1 LVPGELAIN
10 YTDGNLFYKN
20 ASNVVTVIASN
31 KFSSVTGNVT
41 GGNILT
47 VGLVSATGNVT
58 GGNITTDGLIS
69 VAGNV
74 TANNGSFT
82 NRVLVGAGNVS
93 KPSFAFSDDGQTDTG
108 FYWISDGVFGIATN
122 GAARGNFN
130 ASGLNIAGIVSASGN
145 VIGSNQTTAGQVSAG
160 GNVTGANLL
169 TGGLISAA
177 GNVTANNGMFT
188 TIVNVASHTGAV
200 VSVTGN
206 VTGGNILTGGLISA
220 TANITANYFIGNG
233 SQLTGISAGNYSNA
247 NVAAYLPTYTGNLI
261 SLLGPVT
268 TTANVTANYFVGNGS
283 QLTGITNTGVA
294 NVTVD
299 NFTGNGVQTVYTL
312 SVTPPDI
319 NATTVN
325 YNGAILQ
332 KSSYT
337 LSVANVTFVAPP
349 ASNSKIE
356 ITTISNLANAAS
368 YATTGKA
375 IAMAIVFGF

>member
-1 LVPGELAIN
+1 MTNTVQLKRSSVANSVPGSANLVPGELAIN

-58 GGNITTDGLIS
+58 AD
-69 VAGNV
+69 
-74 TANNGSFT
+74 
-82 NRVLVGAGNVS
+82 
-93 KPSFAFSDDGQTDTG
+93 
-108 FYWISDGVFGIATN
+108 
-122 GAARGNFN
+122 
-130 ASGLNIAGIVSASGN
+130 
-145 VIGSNQTTAGQVSAG
+145 
-160 GNVTGANLL
+160 
-169 TGGLISAA
+169 
-177 GNVTANNGMFT
+177 
-188 TIVNVASHTGAV
+188 
-200 VSVTGN
+200 
-206 VTGGNILTGGLISA
+206 
-220 TANITANYFIGNG
+220 YFIGNG
-233 SQLTGISAGNYSNA
+233 SQLTGISAGNYSNS

-283 QLTGITNTGVA
+283 QLTGIANTGVA

>member
-1 LVPGELAIN
+1 MTNTVQLKRSSVANSVPGAANLVPGELAIN

-31 KFSSVTGNVT
+31 KFSNVTGNVDAGNLRTAGLVTATGNIT
-41 GGNILT
+41 GGNVLT
-47 VGLVSATGNVT
+47 G
-58 GGNITTDGLIS
+58 GLIS
-69 VAGNV
+69 AAGNA
-74 TANNGSFT
+74 TANNGTFT

-93 KPSFAFSDDGQTDTG
+93 SPSIAFSDDGQTDTG
-108 FYWISDGVFGIATN
+108 LYWISDGVFGIATN
-122 GAARGNFN
+122 GTARGNFN
-130 ASGLNIAGIVSASGN
+130 AGGLNITGIVSASGN
-145 VIGSNQTTAGQVSAG
+145 VIGSNHTTAGQVSAG
-160 GNVTGANLL
+160 GNITGANLR
-169 TGGLISAA
+169 TGGLVSA
-177 GNVTANNGMFT
+177 TAN
-188 TIVNVASHTGAV
+188 I
-200 VSVTGN
+200 
-206 VTGGNILTGGLISA
+206 TGGNILTVGLISA
-220 TANITANYFIGNG
+220 TGNVTANYFIGNG